1 MFQLLIDHSDIHA
14 LNALYVSIYLGI
26 TLKFLWAWGVE
37 YSFIGSQTNPA
48 DTKIIQPLFFYR
60 KKSNLNG
67 SFILNRIIKYIRR
80 KECSK
85 DDSEEPI
92 SFLLIPVQKINLH
105 F

>member
-1 MFQLLIDHSDIHA
+1 LFQLLIDISDINA

-37 YSFIGSQTNPA
+37 YSFLGSLSNPA
-48 DTKIIQPLFFYR
+48 NTKIIHPFVFYR
-60 KKSNLNG
+60 KRSCLNG
-67 SFILNRIIKYIRR
+67 SYILKRIVKYIRR

-92 SFLLIPVQKINLH
+92 SFLFTLT